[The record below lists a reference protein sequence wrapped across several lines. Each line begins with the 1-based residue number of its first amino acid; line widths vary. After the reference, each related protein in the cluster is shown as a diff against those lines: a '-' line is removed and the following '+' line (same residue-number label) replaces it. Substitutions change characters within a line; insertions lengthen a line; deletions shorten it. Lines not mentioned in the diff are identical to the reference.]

1 MQAPRARPGKV
12 DARQLSP
19 TDPTGHHRT
28 AHDGG
33 DHQLCVQHRGHK
45 AGCFGLPTWQRVL
58 GPFQRLLAD
67 HPALEIRLTW
77 LAPEVAALRPAPAEG
92 APRATAPTQLR
103 AANPNGRYLADN
115 LFLGLTAPLAAHWLA
130 TMLPHANRSVYRLA
144 ALAIA
149 MPFGFRFA
157 SYATGTSGQV
167 TATGAAFWAA
177 FGHLLF

>member
-1 MQAPRARPGKV
+1 MPDSSVPPT
-12 DARQLSP
+12 RQD
-19 TDPTGHHRT
+19 TTEQRMT
-28 AHDGG
+28 AATIS
-33 DHQLCVQHRGHK
+33 CVYSIEDIKRGASDCPHRG
-45 AGCFGLPTWQRVL
+45 GVL

-92 APRATAPTQLR
+92 APPATAPTQLR
-103 AANPNGRYLADN
+103 AATSEWPLMADN

-130 TMLPHANRSVYRLA
+130 TMLPHANRTVYRLA